1 VLLRLLT
8 GAVGEPD
15 GRYQLIDELE
25 IEELLTA
32 TLPEPLKELEK
43 EEFDDTT
50 LKPPATAASSA
61 SFSST
66 GSSSTNF
73 SITFPLFESVEER
86 GEDNRERTLS
96 HPHIPRSMS

>member
-15 GRYQLIDELE
+15 SRYQLIDELE

-32 TLPEPLKELEK
+32 TLPEPLKELEE
-43 EEFDDTT
+43 EEFDNTT

-73 SITFPLFESVEER
+73 SITF
-86 GEDNRERTLS
+86 LS
-96 HPHIPRSMS
+96 LSQSKNEARKS